1 MALTWPS
8 PKDPNEV
15 KDYGLDWSALL
26 DDDTIT
32 TSAWSVDDSGLTIGT
47 TSNTTTAT
55 TVWVSSGSAG
65 VTYNLLNRIVTA
77 GGRTYDQTVK
87 LKVRTK

>member
-26 DDDTIT
+26 GDDTIT
-32 TSAWSVDDSGLTIGT
+32 TSAWSVDDAGLTIGT

-55 TVWVSSGSAG
+55 TVWVSSGSPG
-65 VTYNLLNRIVTA
+65 VTYSLLNRIITA